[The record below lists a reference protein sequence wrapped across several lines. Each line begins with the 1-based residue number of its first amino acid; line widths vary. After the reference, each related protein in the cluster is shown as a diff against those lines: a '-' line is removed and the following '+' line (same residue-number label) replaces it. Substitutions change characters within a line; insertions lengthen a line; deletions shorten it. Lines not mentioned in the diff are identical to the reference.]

1 MFYYTS
7 PMHYQYV
14 NTTRTARRL
23 RELSSGAP
31 LRSDKNLFV
40 HAPHATTREG
50 SFHYPSGTPLDRF
63 VEAVQASLPE
73 VGAMV
78 GQPRPEGWHHL
89 SVTSWIYPPNTA
101 LSLHDDGAGICSGAC
116 VYYLNPEWKP
126 HWGGLLIVLDDAANK
141 AIAKRKSESEG
152 QALHAAKWLHPSGH
166 DEIALEHG
174 LGRCIFPKKNR
185 IVFIAPDAQHLV
197 TRVLPESGD
206 NARMSL
212 VGFFHRRASAPVKG

>member
-1 MFYYTS
+1 MDG
-7 PMHYQYV
+7 
-14 NTTRTARRL
+14 RR
-23 RELSSGAP
+23 P
-31 LRSDKNLFV
+31 V
-40 HAPHATTREG
+40 P
-50 SFHYPSGTPLDRF
+50 
-63 VEAVQASLPE
+63 
-73 VGAMV
+73 
-78 GQPRPEGWHHL
+78 PRR
-89 SVTSWIYPPNTA
+89 A
-101 LSLHDDGAGICSGAC
+101 AGPRHGR
-116 VYYLNPEWKP
+116 PP
-126 HWGGLLIVLDDAANK
+126 HWGGLRIVLDDAANK

-185 IVFIAPDAQHLV
+185 IVSIAPDAQHLV